1 MFFFYYYYSIME
13 IYNSEKKV
21 DIGLGLLTNPNKKK
35 KKKHFI
41 VTENNKDTDS
51 ESTKLDKTQEQQE
64 IINEFSN
71 YILNND
77 SESNEYD
84 ELMSSLIVCM
94 TKLIK
99 YKKFMKK
106 IENLQ

>member
-1 MFFFYYYYSIME
+1 ME

-41 VTENNKDTDS
+41 VTENNKEKEI
-51 ESTKLDKTQEQQE
+51 ESQSLDKTQEQQE
-64 IINEFSN
+64 IIEEFSN
-71 YILNND
+71 FILNNN

-84 ELMSSLIVCM
+84 ELMSSLILCI

-106 IENLQ
+106 IDNLQ